1 MSVTQQRPMASSHSS
16 DWMQSH
22 PMLILSLTFVV
33 GLLLGISG
41 NTLMTQQGSI
51 KELAAIRAELHKSS
65 RTINRLAGYD
75 TTVGKANTLLGSLRN
90 QQRTLAGAAEDLR
103 QIGDINRRLQ
113 IIEEDLDTTSDR
125 TFKLASTVSTVNE
138 QTDLVSG
145 YAESALTS
153 LQDLQMVAIDQQFA
167 IPEVQNALVA
177 QETINEQLKQL
188 GGQQDISERSL
199 EAIAGNQNR
208 IQDLAIGFEESFAN
222 IEQFDELMARQD
234 ELELAMRDFDYV
246 LNSAKWLAADAR
258 EVQDILSNNRAAHRD
273 ALSNLDQL
281 VWMSDYLGMQGD
293 SLADAE
299 ESLAKIDRIQDE
311 SSRLETALGEL
322 VDVVELVSGVNT
334 ALASV
339 SDTAVQIRKD
349 LAEIVLLQPA
359 VRQIYSGMHNEV
371 RETSSPRVVDAKERA
386 RALIHSS
393 GLNEPEQSHQEILT
407 SH

>member
-1 MSVTQQRPMASSHSS
+1 MSVTQQRTMASSNSPE
-16 DWMQSH
+16 WMQSH

-65 RTINRLAGYD
+65 RTIHRLAGYD

-90 QQRTLAGAAEDLR
+90 QQRTLAVAAEDLR
-103 QIGDINRRLQ
+103 QMGDINRRLQ
-113 IIEEDLDTTSDR
+113 IIEEDLATASER
-125 TFKLASTVSTVNE
+125 TLNLASTVSTVNE
-138 QTDLVSG
+138 QADRVAD
-145 YAESALTS
+145 YADSALAS

-177 QETINEQLKQL
+177 QESINEQLKQL
-188 GGQQDISERSL
+188 GDQQDISERSL
-199 EAIAGNQNR
+199 EAIAENQDR
-208 IQDLAIGFEESFAN
+208 IQGLAIGFEESFAH
-222 IEQFDELMARQD
+222 IEQIDELMGRQD

-258 EVQDILSNNRAAHRD
+258 EVQDILSNNRAAHRE
-273 ALSNLDQL
+273 ALANLDQL

-293 SLADAE
+293 SLAEAE
-299 ESLAKIDRIQDE
+299 ESLSKIDRIQDE
-311 SSRLETALGEL
+311 SNRLESALGEL

-339 SDTAVQIRKD
+339 SDTAVQIRQD

-393 GLNEPEQSHQEILT
+393 RLQEPEQSHREILT

>member
-1 MSVTQQRPMASSHSS
+1 MSVTQQRTMASSNSPE
-16 DWMQSH
+16 WMQSH

-65 RTINRLAGYD
+65 RTIHRLAGYD

-90 QQRTLAGAAEDLR
+90 QQRTLAVAAEDLR
-103 QIGDINRRLQ
+103 QMGDINRRLQ
-113 IIEEDLDTTSDR
+113 IIEEDLATASER
-125 TFKLASTVSTVNE
+125 TFNLASTVSTVNE
-138 QTDLVSG
+138 QADRVAD
-145 YAESALTS
+145 YADSALAS

-177 QETINEQLKQL
+177 QESINEQLKQL
-188 GGQQDISERSL
+188 GDQQDISERSL
-199 EAIAGNQNR
+199 EAIAENQDR
-208 IQDLAIGFEESFAN
+208 IQGLAIGFEESFAH
-222 IEQFDELMARQD
+222 IEQIDELMGRQD

-258 EVQDILSNNRAAHRD
+258 EVQDILSNNRAAHRE
-273 ALSNLDQL
+273 ALANLDQL

-293 SLADAE
+293 SLAEAE
-299 ESLAKIDRIQDE
+299 ESLSKIDRIQDE
-311 SSRLETALGEL
+311 SNRLESALGEL

-339 SDTAVQIRKD
+339 SDTAVQIRQD

-393 GLNEPEQSHQEILT
+393 RLQEPEQSHHEILT